1 MRYVK
6 LLDGGL
12 VDNYGLS
19 GFSIGLLA
27 AERPFEPMTEQ
38 QAVKVRRMMFLVVDA
53 GRGISGDFVQR
64 IEGPSGVELVAAA
77 ADTAIDA
84 SVRASYAAF
93 SILANDWSGKLKR
106 WRCSLSPADRSR
118 LGVGK
123 NWNCADISFFLER
136 LSFDQLG
143 PERAG
148 ILNAVPTRFALP
160 AEQVELLIEGGAD
173 VLRQSKAYQAF
184 RRGL

>member
-93 SILANDWSGKLKR
+93 SLGRLVRKTEAGDAAFRRRIVPALARRTGIVRYQFL
-106 WRCSLSPADRSR
+106 
-118 LGVGK
+118 
-123 NWNCADISFFLER
+123 LER
-136 LSFDQLG
+136 LSSISWAG
-143 PERAG
+143 ARGHPERRSH
-148 ILNAVPTRFALP
+148 RFALP
-160 AEQVELLIEGGAD
+160 AEQVDGDRGRRDA
-173 VLRQSKAYQAF
+173 SAKTYQAF